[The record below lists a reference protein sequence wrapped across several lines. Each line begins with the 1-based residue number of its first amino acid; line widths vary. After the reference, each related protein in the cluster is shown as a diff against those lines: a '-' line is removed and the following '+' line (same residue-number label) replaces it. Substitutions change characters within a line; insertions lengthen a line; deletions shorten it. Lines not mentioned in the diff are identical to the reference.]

1 MKAGDT
7 EAEAAASAASAF
19 CWELLWMR
27 WKRKREAELRAE
39 SWGEGVVL
47 RMRAP
52 DNLFESVLII
62 RSRNGGKRD
71 VDNEVGIAVLVRAQD
86 PAEYVEYLSP

>member
-7 EAEAAASAASAF
+7 GAEAASAANAF
-19 CWELLWMR
+19 CWELSWMR
-27 WKRKREAELRAE
+27 WKRRREAELRAE

-52 DNLFESVLII
+52 GNLFESVVII
-62 RSRNGGKRD
+62 RSRNGGRT
-71 VDNEVGIAVLVRAQD
+71 E
-86 PAEYVEYLSP
+86 S